1 MVITAKNA
9 TPTTAVI
16 RIAIVPSEDFALDG
30 PASATFTL
38 PKDQV
43 ENRGF
48 AIQLFEDTLD
58 KKKRHVFKPLFTL
71 AKSSLS
77 KQTLTFSFT
86 PPKLTLPKGHRYLIV
101 LYGDER
107 TATASPAATASAG
120 ASENPDQGSTPPE
133 KPSPPSGVPAGR
145 PTPY

>member
-1 MVITAKNA
+1 MSALPADAPKMMITAKNA
-9 TPTTAVI
+9 LPTTAVMK
-16 RIAIVPSEDFALDG
+16 IAIVPSQDFTLEG
-30 PASATFTL
+30 PASAVFTL

-58 KKKRHVFKPLFTL
+58 KKKRHVFKPLYTL

-86 PPKLTLPKGHRYLIV
+86 PPKITLPKGHTYLIV
-101 LYGDER
+101 LYGDQR
-107 TATASPAATASAG
+107 AATASPAATSSAT
-120 ASENPDQGSTPPE
+120 APEHSEQSST
-133 KPSPPSGVPAGR
+133 PAGR